1 MGSVEGSPPRAWHPS
16 GFVNPEQLEMPMNA
30 SPGFLPV
37 RRSALALT
45 ALLIGTAA
53 LAGSPEGA
61 PRWHDGPRHG
71 PLGAEQHLA
80 RLDEALDLS
89 DAQSAELL
97 ALLQS
102 ADAERQALHERIMSE
117 YRPEIC
123 ALMQETDSGILAV
136 LTPEQ
141 AETFGELKAN
151 RRDRSGGRWGH
162 GMGDFDCGSAD
173 D

>member
-1 MGSVEGSPPRAWHPS
+1 
-16 GFVNPEQLEMPMNA
+16 MNTR
-30 SPGFLPV
+30 PGYV
-37 RRSALALT
+37 RLQRSAVALA
-45 ALLIGTAA
+45 ALLLSFAA
-53 LAGSPEGA
+53 LAGPPDDS

-71 PLGAEQHLA
+71 PPGAEQHLA

-97 ALLQS
+97 ALLQTVE
-102 ADAERQALHERIMSE
+102 AERQALHERIMTE

-123 ALMQETDSGILAV
+123 ALMQDTEAGIVAV

-141 AETFGELKAN
+141 AALFEELKAN
-151 RRDRSGGRWGH
+151 RRDHFAGRWGH
-162 GMGDFDCGSAD
+162 GPVGFDCDSAD